1 MKIKIFPYQAHCFA
15 TGGFENLMNSTF
27 NSIQSLGV
35 SISKIDIWAK
45 DSDFDIAHFW
55 GLGVANFTNIIWAK
69 KDHKKIIVT
78 CILPSFTTFNQK
90 IRFFISK
97 TIGRQKMLFDVL
109 NHIDVL
115 VVTSKRSKSVAIKYY
130 KFPSD
135 RVYIIPN
142 TILASYYNNLDNNK
156 VNPLIKIKD
165 YAFTIGSVCKRKN
178 QIKLAL
184 ACLEIDVNL
193 LIIGP
198 VMSGE
203 EDYGAE
209 LELLI
214 SKSNRI
220 VWIKNMKRDSIEL
233 INAYKNAI
241 LFALP
246 SFEEEQPTSAQEAG
260 LLGKPL
266 LLGDR
271 QYANQIFYKNAYLA
285 EPNSI
290 NSIAK
295 GLKSIIESPNRF
307 IPPYSVFSAC
317 KEENV
322 AREYIKIYETTNKF
336 Q

>member
-1 MKIKIFPYQAHCFA
+1 MIK
-15 TGGFENLMNSTF
+15 
-27 NSIQSLGV
+27 
-35 SISKIDIWAK
+35 
-45 DSDFDIAHFW
+45 
-55 GLGVANFTNIIWAK
+55 K
-69 KDHKKIIVT
+69 K
-78 CILPSFTTFNQK
+78 
-90 IRFFISK
+90 FFK
-97 TIGRQKMLFDVL
+97 
-109 NHIDVL
+109 
-115 VVTSKRSKSVAIKYY
+115 A
-130 KFPSD
+130 
-135 RVYIIPN
+135 
-142 TILASYYNNLDNNK
+142 
-156 VNPLIKIKD
+156 
-165 YAFTIGSVCKRKN
+165 RKN